1 MKFKYTHKAAKQLV
15 ALESVQE
22 FLGMLKSKKS
32 VKSKYFK
39 KFNNRSG
46 SATVFVDKKN
56 KVVIKLGGTYNL
68 DYVPKRAIPTAYHC
82 AHDDDDKTIRI
93 QPLAERSTKTKRQA
107 HKLFCDLH
115 YTEVG
120 DDLHYGNVGKYNG
133 KFVVIDW

>member
-1 MKFKYTHKAAKQLV
+1 MKFKYTHKTAKRLV

-22 FLGMLKSKKS
+22 FLGLLKSES
-32 VKSKYFK
+32 PTKSKYFRR
-39 KFNNRSG
+39 FYNRSG
-46 SATVFVDKKN
+46 TATVFVDKKN

-68 DYVPKRAIPTAYHC
+68 GYVPKRAIPTAYHY
-82 AHDDDDKTIRI
+82 DDDNEDVTIRI

-107 HKLFCDLH
+107 HTLFCDLH

-120 DDLHYGNVGKYNG
+120 DDCHIGNVGKYNG